1 MGSQRVGHNWATQL
15 NWTRTIKSKMWTT
28 SKKKDASPGQMKRGE
43 FSFHWEKKGSFH
55 GRDMVMELGQWIWIM
70 RKGWKE
76 TKSGRIPE
84 RRQPTG
90 GGGASPAC
98 VLIKDPTQVCLF
110 AGACVSGLR
119 CLIPRWP
126 MCWNVLWM
134 MTPHAS
140 SSPLARFPRCQ

>member
-1 MGSQRVGHNWATQL
+1 
-15 NWTRTIKSKMWTT
+15 
-28 SKKKDASPGQMKRGE
+28 
-43 FSFHWEKKGSFH
+43 
-55 GRDMVMELGQWIWIM
+55 M

-119 CLIPRWP
+119 WQIDGETVADFFGGELQNHCRW
-126 MCWNVLWM
+126 
-134 MTPHAS
+134 
-140 SSPLARFPRCQ
+140 